1 LSENSRRYPI
11 DQRLYTKCVGSLL
24 QHRVGQILKDLG
36 YRTEVPR
43 VESNGVD
50 LKVYNRESNLILVGE
65 VINWSYRSYSDKK
78 RKKRIIGNLSQYP
91 CRRLLIYSTMGKE
104 FLLEDLESQDISK
117 LKIGYQLLPRYFYDH
132 FARQNGILYR
142 RVDSRETIQDVRA
155 KIANLLQS
163 FGIEP

>member
-1 LSENSRRYPI
+1 MSENSERYPI

-36 YRTEVPR
+36 YRTKVAR

-50 LKVYNRESNLILVGE
+50 LKVYKEESNLILVGE
-65 VINWSYRSYSDKK
+65 IINWSCCSYPNKK
-78 RKKRIIGNLSQYP
+78 RKKGIIRNLSQYP
-91 CRRLLIYSTMGKE
+91 CRKLLIYSTMGKE
-104 FLLEDLESQDISK
+104 FLLESLESQDISK
-117 LKIGYQLLPRYFYDH
+117 LKIGYQLLPRHFYDH
-132 FARQNGILYR
+132 FARQNKILYR
-142 RVDSRETIQDVRA
+142 RVDSRETTQDIRA